1 MSHFTRTKWTEIIR
15 NIFSKMILEENVVAE
30 EEKNPADTTIVLQN

>member
-15 NIFSKMILEENVVAE
+15 NIFSKMILEENVVAK